1 MTLANKSAIILYF
14 YSFSAYYAYLGA
26 HLRLYVYI
34 FLTAFYAVGATVP
47 KLSILKIFACRK

>member
-1 MTLANKSAIILYF
+1 MYF

-34 FLTAFYAVGATVP
+34 FLSAFLAVGATVP
-47 KLSILKIFACRK
+47 ILNSQLLVLRYIIANFS